1 MSDEAAHHGRVC
13 DLSDHATALEA
24 LFQLLHFTR
33 HGIRKVNVDPMKGGH
48 RNRRV
53 LCCIST
59 TNASSNHAATRCN
72 AQQQHRNE
80 EDQSRHVGCLMTAT
94 AHIFKS
100 IPLMWPDELEN
111 SSLFASLHNSLV
123 KRQQVCRLTLC
134 STCGLVWRHHS
145 QKHVHE
151 PTRTLHRF
159 CSSI

>member
-33 HGIRKVNVDPMKGGH
+33 HGISKVNVDPMKGGH

-53 LCCIST
+53 LCYIST
-59 TNASSNHAATRCN
+59 ANASSNHAATRRN
-72 AQQQHRNE
+72 AQQQHHNE
-80 EDQSRHVGCLMTAT
+80 EDQSRHDGCLIL
-94 AHIFKS
+94 AHIFRNT
-100 IPLMWPDELEN
+100 PLMWPDELEN
-111 SSLFASLHNSLV
+111 SSLFASLHNSTCQTATSV
-123 KRQQVCRLTLC
+123 AWLTLC

-145 QKHVHE
+145 QKHAHE

-159 CSSI
+159 WSSI